1 MRRAALLAAA
11 LVCSV
16 PAAAA
21 DKWREYG
28 YLENAFAIQFP
39 AEPRITEGTYKTT
52 IIGVS
57 ARIYS
62 LEQDSR
68 RYTVTVA
75 DFSKTNFSE
84 PTIIELAIEQLKTDG
99 DVKVDIPHRVNEH
112 FGRQLSIAGKD
123 GSRSLVALFYYQRR
137 LYEIKGMILP
147 TDEDV
152 DSSDGARF
160 QQSLRFTNN
169 ARPRDETLN
178 RILLD
183 HPPVPDFARER

>member
-1 MRRAALLAAA
+1 MRFAAFLAAA
-11 LVCSV
+11 LLCSAA
-16 PAAAA
+16 AAAA

-39 AEPRITEGTYKTT
+39 AEPKITEGTYQTA
-52 IIGVS
+52 IISVG

-62 LEQDSR
+62 LEQEGS
-68 RYTVTVA
+68 RYTATVA
-75 DFSKTNFSE
+75 DFSRTSFSE
-84 PTIIELAIEQLKTDG
+84 PTIIELAIDKLKHDG

-123 GSRSLVALFYYQRR
+123 GSRSSVALFYYQRR
-137 LYEIKGMILP
+137 LYEIEGTILP
-147 TDEDV
+147 TNEDV
-152 DSSDGARF
+152 ESSDGARF

-178 RILLD
+178 RLLLN
-183 HPPVPDFARER
+183 HPPVPDFARDR

>member
-1 MRRAALLAAA
+1 MRLAALLAAA

-52 IIGVS
+52 IIAVS

-112 FGRQLSIAGKD
+112 FGRQLSIAGKN

-137 LYEIKGMILP
+137 LYEIKGTILP

-178 RILLD
+178 RILLN